1 MQHSQA
7 EKIYIVKKSILP
19 NVIYQLSS
27 IPMKIL
33 LTFFKEIGEK
43 KQKTLKLNIEPQKTW
58 NSQSNLE
65 EQRTRPLSLRFKNIL
80 QSYSIQ
86 NGMLLAK

>member
-7 EKIYIVKKSILP
+7 EKIYIVKMSILP

-33 LTFFKEIGEK
+33 LTFFKEIGKKK
-43 KQKTLKLNIEPQKTW
+43 KQK
-58 NSQSNLE
+58 LE
-65 EQRTRPLSLRFKNIL
+65 IKYRTTKD
-80 QSYSIQ
+80 
-86 NGMLLAK
+86 ME

>member
-7 EKIYIVKKSILP
+7 ERIYIVKMSILP

-33 LTFFKEIGEK
+33 LTFFKEIGK
-43 KQKTLKLNIEPQKTW
+43 KKTLKLNIEPQKTW

-65 EQRTRPLSLRFKNIL
+65 EQRLRPHSLRFKNIL

-86 NGMLLAK
+86 NGMPLAK

>member
-7 EKIYIVKKSILP
+7 EKIYIVKMSILP

-33 LTFFKEIGEK
+33 LTFFKEIEK
-43 KQKTLKLNIEPQKTW
+43 KKNKNLKLNIEPQKTW

-86 NGMLLAK
+86 NGMPLAK

>member
-7 EKIYIVKKSILP
+7 ERIYIVKMSILP

-33 LTFFKEIGEK
+33 LTFFKEIGK
-43 KQKTLKLNIEPQKTW
+43 KKTLKLNIKPQKTW

-65 EQRTRPLSLRFKNIL
+65 EQRLRPHSLRFKNIL

-86 NGMLLAK
+86 NGMPLAK